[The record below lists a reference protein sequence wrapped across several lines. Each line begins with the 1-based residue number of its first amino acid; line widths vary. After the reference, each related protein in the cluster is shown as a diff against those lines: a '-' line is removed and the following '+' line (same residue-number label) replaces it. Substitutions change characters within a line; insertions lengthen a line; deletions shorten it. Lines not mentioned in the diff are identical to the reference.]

1 MIVNSK
7 ISYHIALE
15 YLTKEPPAEVIR
27 KMNSKIRTLN
37 ILIGNRIIVDS
48 NSSEFIDICNQYRKL
63 TGEDT
68 INFLEIKGLYGSPSF
83 NAVKIKI
90 PAKYRDAVGYMI
102 NYVIVN
108 FNINNSLNM
117 AEWYYRV
124 MEKTIEECGYE
135 DFVKVNY
142 VWYHYGLEEGT
153 FSEKTLTPC

>member
-27 KMNSKIRTLN
+27 KMNSKIRALN

-48 NSSEFIDICNQYRKL
+48 NSSEFIDFCNQYRKL

-68 INFLEIKGLYGSPSF
+68 INFLEIKGLYGNPSF
-83 NAVKIKI
+83 NAVKVKI

-108 FNINNSLNM
+108 FNINNPLNM

-124 MEKTIEECGYE
+124 MERTIEECGYE
-135 DFVKVNY
+135 DFVGVNY

-153 FSEKTLTPC
+153 FSEKTHTPC